1 MKISQL
7 SKSIGVP
14 VPTLRRWTVEFA
26 AGLSPEARGIDGRAR
41 VFSARDVR
49 LLRRA
54 KELLAEEDATYAGVR
69 GNLVAEKL
77 LPLHAAAS
85 DNGAVATEADDR
97 PPETAAEEE
106 RVAAERFVRAIA
118 EPIINHSLQD
128 LCRQYDARLEEL
140 ELTVAELRAE
150 ISRLRREPAR
160 SSDSADRRRWPFG

>member
-54 KELLAEEDATYAGVR
+54 KDLLAEEDATYASVR
-69 GNLVAEKL
+69 GQLVAEKL
-77 LPLHAAAS
+77 LPSHGAAPISGDIA
-85 DNGAVATEADDR
+85 ADADER
-97 PPETAAEEE
+97 PPEAVAEEE

-118 EPIINHSLQD
+118 EPMINQSLQD
-128 LCRQYDARLEEL
+128 FRRQYDARLEEL

-150 ISRLRREPAR
+150 IARLRREPAR
-160 SSDSADRRRWPFG
+160 SSDSGDRRRWPFG